1 MTLNALKENIQQRN
15 GCKSTVTLPHAALA
29 ASLLQLGT
37 YWSLLEAT
45 NFSSFIHMLLD
56 ISIQDKIIAVSYTN
70 NNKYAE
76 QGNDRLTQHLLLHGK
91 SRFSL
96 PLL

>member
-15 GCKSTVTLPHAALA
+15 GCKSIVTLPHVALA

-37 YWSLLEAT
+37 YWSLLKAT
-45 NFSSFIHMLLD
+45 NFSSFIRMLLD
-56 ISIQDKIIAVSYTN
+56 VSIQDKIIAVSYTY
-70 NNKYAE
+70 NNKYGE
-76 QGNDRLTQHLLLHGK
+76 QGNDRLTQHLLLHEKG
-91 SRFSL
+91 RFSP